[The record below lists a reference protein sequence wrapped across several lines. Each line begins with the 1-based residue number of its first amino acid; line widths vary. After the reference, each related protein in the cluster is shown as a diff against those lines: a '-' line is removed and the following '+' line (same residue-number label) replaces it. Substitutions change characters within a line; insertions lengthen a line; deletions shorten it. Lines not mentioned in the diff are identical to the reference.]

1 MLDTS
6 KLIYAARDKFGLVQ
20 VIDTKTTRS
29 LYFNSPVQQSCL
41 YLQAPMKLSLEYQQV
56 ILERISA
63 YSEQHEVSST
73 LMFGL
78 GGGSL
83 TNHLYCMYPN
93 VVHTVVELRETVIYI
108 AKEYFFLTDD
118 SNVRVI
124 NQDAF
129 SYLKQANPCSVFIID
144 LFDGAGMPKA
154 FCQTE
159 FLEDALALK
168 EQSGL
173 IIFNLWT
180 SSAKDSLKII
190 KFWEKQGRFKIQIVQ
205 TQSSGNLILSI
216 Q

>member
-1 MLDTS
+1 
-6 KLIYAARDKFGLVQ
+6 
-20 VIDTKTTRS
+20 
-29 LYFNSPVQQSCL
+29 
-41 YLQAPMKLSLEYQQV
+41 
-56 ILERISA
+56 
-63 YSEQHEVSST
+63 
-73 LMFGL
+73 
-78 GGGSL
+78 
-83 TNHLYCMYPN
+83 
-93 VVHTVVELRETVIYI
+93 
-108 AKEYFFLTDD
+108 
-118 SNVRVI
+118 
-124 NQDAF
+124 
-129 SYLKQANPCSVFIID
+129 
-144 LFDGAGMPKA
+144 MPKA